1 MTRLPKRT
9 KAQEERRQKGIEE
22 GFARA
27 AAFKQMT
34 QGKGKPMT
42 YGTGKPP
49 SEKDGRGRR

>member
-9 KAQEERRQKGIEE
+9 KAQEERRRRGIEE

-27 AAFKQMT
+27 AAFMQAT

-42 YGTGKPP
+42 YGAQKKEG
-49 SEKDGRGRR
+49 GGGGRR